1 MKNLLVVAGV
11 LLLAAGSSQ
20 GQLTPWFDSFEE
32 PDGNSNWSH
41 PSGGSFAA
49 VGTVGGQ
56 DGVQAMRWDTSN
68 GRKIERSFGTPTD
81 PFSVEFYLY
90 HDNQGFQPQRIKH
103 RIMLHAGSN
112 ESGDRMMALKL
123 EDHDNGTTFGIG
135 SEDGANGFGPLAEHV
150 WHKFNIDVRP
160 GDGYDWYINDN
171 HIGTRAS
178 GGGSPQYI
186 ILKRN
191 SVASGGSVTYID
203 SVNIT
208 PEPATLGL
216 LAMGG
221 LGLLRRRT
229 R

>member
-20 GQLTPWFDSFEE
+20 AALTPWFDSFED

-41 PSGGSFAA
+41 PSGGSFKA
-49 VGTVGGQ
+49 VSDVGGHT
-56 DGVQAMRWDTSN
+56 GSKAMRWDLAN
-68 GRKIERSFGTPTD
+68 GRKVERSFGTPD
-81 PFSVEFYLY
+81 SPFSIEFYLY
-90 HDNQGFQPQRIKH
+90 HNNNTATRIKH
-103 RIMLHAGSN
+103 RIMLHAGSG

-135 SEDGANGFGPLAEHV
+135 SEDGAGGIGPLDEHV

-160 GDGYDWYINDN
+160 GDGYDWYVNDTL
-171 HIGTRAS
+171 IGSRAS
-178 GGGSPQYI
+178 GGGSPQYL

-191 SVASGGSVTYID
+191 SSGGSVSYID
-203 SVNIT
+203 SINIT